1 MKADYTDTYT
11 TTVRNARCMT
21 APDLFRL
28 MFVRYPK
35 PVQYLL
41 RLRNRLVKPFGLKA
55 GGGFTDLIQEQNEEN
70 VVFGKQ
76 DKHLTFEVRL
86 TCAPPD
92 TYKQCQAIQ
101 ITTSVQFHN
110 TLGRV
115 YFFFI
120 RPFHCLICRSLLK
133 RAARNWERDAL
144 KEQIK
149 LENNETNR
157 TTDF

>member
-1 MKADYTDTYT
+1 MKADYTDTYAT
-11 TTVRNARCMT
+11 IVRNARRMT
-21 APDLFRL
+21 APDLFHL

-41 RLRNRLVKPFGLKA
+41 RLRDWLVKPFGLQA

-76 DKHLTFEVRL
+76 DKHLAFEVRL
-86 TCAPPD
+86 TCTLPD
-92 TYKQCQAIQ
+92 TYKQCQPIQ
-101 ITTSVQFHN
+101 ITTSVQFRS

-133 RAARNWERDAL
+133 RAVRLWKKKNV
-144 KEQIK
+144 
-149 LENNETNR
+149 
-157 TTDF
+157 

>member
-11 TTVRNARCMT
+11 TTVWNARRMT
-21 APDLFRL
+21 AADLFRL

-41 RLRNRLVKPFGLKA
+41 RLRDWLVKPFGLQA

-76 DKHLTFEVRL
+76 DKHLAFEVRL
-86 TCAPPD
+86 TCPPPD
-92 TYKQCQAIQ
+92 TYKQSQLIQ
-101 ITTSVQFHN
+101 IITSVQFHN

-115 YFFFI
+115 YFFII
-120 RPFHCLICRSLLK
+120 RPFHRLICRSLLK
-133 RAARNWERDAL
+133 RAARNWE
-144 KEQIK
+144 KKQP
-149 LENNETNR
+149 
-157 TTDF
+157 

>member
-11 TTVRNARCMT
+11 TTVRNARRMT

-28 MFVRYPK
+28 MFVHYPK

-41 RLRNRLVKPFGLKA
+41 RLRDWLVKPFGLQA

-76 DKHLTFEVRL
+76 DKHLAFEVRL
-86 TCAPPD
+86 TCPPPD
-92 TYKQCQAIQ
+92 TYQPSQLIQ
-101 ITTSVQFHN
+101 IITYVQFHN

-120 RPFHCLICRSLLK
+120 HPFHCLICRSLLK

>member
-11 TTVRNARCMT
+11 TTVRNARRMT

-41 RLRNRLVKPFGLKA
+41 RLRDWLVKPFGLQA

-76 DKHLTFEVRL
+76 DKHLAFEVRL
-86 TCAPPD
+86 TCPPPD
-92 TYKQCQAIQ
+92 TYQPSQLIQ
-101 ITTSVQFHN
+101 IITYVQFHN

-120 RPFHCLICRSLLK
+120 HPFHCLICRSLLK

>member
-1 MKADYTDTYT
+1 MEADYTDTYA
-11 TTVRNARCMT
+11 TTVRNARRMT
-21 APDLFRL
+21 APDLFHL

-41 RLRNRLVKPFGLKA
+41 RLRDWLVKPFGLQA

-76 DKHLTFEVRL
+76 DKHLAFEVRL
-86 TCAPPD
+86 TCPPPD
-92 TYKQCQAIQ
+92 TYKQSQLIQ

-120 RPFHCLICRSLLK
+120 RPFHHLICRSLLK
-133 RAARNWERDAL
+133 RAARRWEKNNL
-144 KEQIK
+144 KESIK
-149 LENNETNR
+149 SESNETSR
-157 TTDF
+157 TFNI

>member
-55 GGGFTDLIQEQNEEN
+55 GGSFTDLIQEQNEEN

-76 DKHLTFEVRL
+76 DKHLAFEVRL
-86 TCAPPD
+86 TCPPPD
-92 TYKQCQAIQ
+92 TYQPSQLIQ
-101 ITTSVQFHN
+101 IITYVQFHN

-120 RPFHCLICRSLLK
+120 HPFHCLICRSLLK
-133 RAARNWERDAL
+133 RAARRWE
-144 KEQIK
+144 KKQP
-149 LENNETNR
+149 
-157 TTDF
+157 

>member
-1 MKADYTDTYT
+1 MEADYTDTYT
-11 TTVRNARCMT
+11 TTVRNARRMT
-21 APDLFRL
+21 AADLFRL

-41 RLRNRLVKPFGLKA
+41 QLRDWLFKPFGLQA

-76 DKHLTFEVRL
+76 DKHLAFEVRL
-86 TCAPPD
+86 TCPPPD
-92 TYKQCQAIQ
+92 TYKQSQLIQ

-120 RPFHCLICRSLLK
+120 RPFHRLICRSLLK
-133 RAARNWERDAL
+133 RAARIWG
-144 KEQIK
+144 KES
-149 LENNETNR
+149 TNIVK
-157 TTDF
+157 

>member
-11 TTVRNARCMT
+11 TTVRNARRMT

-41 RLRNRLVKPFGLKA
+41 RLRNRLVKPFGLQA
-55 GGGFTDLIQEQNEEN
+55 GGSFTDLIQEQNEEN

-101 ITTSVQFHN
+101 ITTSVQFHT
-110 TLGRV
+110 TLG
-115 YFFFI
+115 FFNF
-120 RPFHCLICRSLLK
+120 
-133 RAARNWERDAL
+133 
-144 KEQIK
+144 
-149 LENNETNR
+149 
-157 TTDF
+157 

>member
-28 MFVRYPK
+28 MFVHYPK

-41 RLRNRLVKPFGLKA
+41 RLRDWLVKPFGLQA
-55 GGGFTDLIQEQNEEN
+55 RGGFTDLIQEQNEEN

-76 DKHLTFEVRL
+76 DKHLAFEVRL
-86 TCAPPD
+86 TCSPPD
-92 TYKQCQAIQ
+92 AYKQCQTIQ

-110 TLGRV
+110 TLGRI

-120 RPFHCLICRSLLK
+120 RPFHRLICRSLLK

-157 TTDF
+157 TLNI

>member
-41 RLRNRLVKPFGLKA
+41 RLRDWLVKPFGLQA
-55 GGGFTDLIQEQNEEN
+55 RGGFTDLIQEQNEEN

-76 DKHLTFEVRL
+76 DKHLAFEVRL
-86 TCAPPD
+86 TCPPTRHIQTMPSHTD
-92 TYKQCQAIQ
+92 NNLRPVSQHTGQSLFLLHPPLPLPDLQKPFETGSTKLGKGCSQRTNQTRKQ
-101 ITTSVQFHN
+101 
-110 TLGRV
+110 
-115 YFFFI
+115 
-120 RPFHCLICRSLLK
+120 
-133 RAARNWERDAL
+133 
-144 KEQIK
+144 
-149 LENNETNR
+149 
-157 TTDF
+157 